1 MLLVGDQSSFTG
13 QTTNS
18 SGDDK
23 LRCVAN
29 IISDHNCFNADPW
42 LADTYATQ
50 YGAHEAN
57 GTSSTAEL
65 ACDGLLGFG
74 LPASS
79 GKAFVQKLWSAD
91 IPSGQWRYYDGT
103 LYAIALLHV
112 SGAFRLWY

>member
-1 MLLVGDQSSFTG
+1 M
-13 QTTNS
+13 
-18 SGDDK
+18 
-23 LRCVAN
+23 
-29 IISDHNCFNADPW
+29 SDHNFFNADLW
-42 LADTYATQ
+42 QADAYATE

-65 ACDGLLGFG
+65 ACDGLLGFS

-79 GKAFVQKLWSAD
+79 GNAFVQNLWSAA

-103 LYAIALLHV
+103 LYAVALLHV